1 MSESGSRSTIFV
13 VCSLTHC
20 GPMSVTL
27 HAAEFEWVSG
37 RVGEAT
43 RGCGGWPP
51 EEWLRDVIQWAWVG

>member
-27 HAAEFEWVSG
+27 HAAEFEWG
-37 RVGEAT
+37 VGEWVRPLVVAAAGRLRSGFAT
-43 RGCGGWPP
+43 
-51 EEWLRDVIQWAWVG
+51 